1 MKHLSSDLLMYL
13 FLYLRS
19 GYKEPLQA
27 TIMKASK
34 KRNLL
39 EQEVKVELY
48 NILSLFQ
55 GSIQNNTVSTRG
67 LATF

>member
-1 MKHLSSDLLMYL
+1 MKHLSGDLLMYL

-39 EQEVKVELY
+39 EQEIEVE
-48 NILSLFQ
+48 I
-55 GSIQNNTVSTRG
+55 
-67 LATF
+67 